1 MREINLFVFVLLL
14 FSCLYSHAQDYIP
27 EDDNYPYDQW
37 TPELINRAN
46 TITEADYLNDEEKK
60 VIFYCNLARI
70 NGELF
75 SITFLQHYIDY
86 YSFEITDNIQSLFS
100 DLKAT
105 SDLPVLIPQFD
116 LYEIAKGHAV
126 KSGKTGHIGH
136 EGFYERFEKVYGS
149 KYYTVAENCDYGN
162 DDALSIVMSL
172 LIDEGIPS
180 LGHRKNI
187 LHEEMNSIGVSL
199 QPHSE
204 YRHNCV
210 MDFGGAR

>member
-1 MREINLFVFVLLL
+1 MREINLFVIVLLL
-14 FSCLYSHAQDYIP
+14 FSCLYSQAQDYIP

-105 SDLPVLIPQFD
+105 SDLPVLMPQFD

-126 KSGKTGHIGH
+126 KSVKTGHIGH
-136 EGFYERFEKVYGS
+136 EGLYERVEKCG
-149 KYYTVAENCDYGN
+149 
-162 DDALSIVMSL
+162 
-172 LIDEGIPS
+172 
-180 LGHRKNI
+180 
-187 LHEEMNSIGVSL
+187 
-199 QPHSE
+199 
-204 YRHNCV
+204 
-210 MDFGGAR
+210 